1 MPCERGCDPKGEEFL
16 GESGLYLGKL
26 LVALLDCSRLG
37 WDEGLQKGEELGGF
51 EAFEQVVSLR
61 TFVRAWGTDNDD
73 GKRGVEFFHSG
84 DEIAAGHVADA
95 GVEDDAVQA
104 GEGLQ
109 GVDRFESAVGGDDVE
124 LGGLDNEFARGDA
137 AGVLTV
143 DDKKAGPN
151 HAVIIDP
158 LSRFEKC
165 RDHLAAGVA
174 KGWAGKCDDVVV
186 CGACL
191 NIASTGAR
199 L

>member
-1 MPCERGCDPKGEEFL
+1 MGE
-16 GESGLYLGKL
+16 L
-26 LVALLDCSRLG
+26 LVALFDGRGLRG
-37 WDEGLQKGEELGGF
+37 DEALEQREEFAGL
-51 EAFEQVVSLR
+51 EAFELVVGLR
-61 TFVRAWGTDNDD
+61 TLVGSRGADDDD
-73 GKRGVEFFHSG
+73 GEFRINLLELG